1 MVGTLPQLH
10 MVPSPGTAPHLCRK
24 ILLWVAIVGSGLGL
38 TQLMLVTGFNRTLGL
53 SDELFALADTA
64 LLTALGQV
72 AYMPILVLAA
82 RICPQARPG
91 GAGTGV
97 GEGRPPRGL
106 CRPCARDGNLA
117 FEAPAGCS
125 CASQPR
131 VRQCAVIG
139 EGFTPFVAPL

>member
-91 GAGTGV
+91 GGGDRGV
-97 GEGRPPRGL
+97 GEGRPPRGPTAL
-106 CRPCARDGNLA
+106 CRGWEP
-117 FEAPAGCS
+117 
-125 CASQPR
+125 
-131 VRQCAVIG
+131 
-139 EGFTPFVAPL
+139 GF